1 MTHKMM
7 NLRPAA
13 PVTCAW
19 RLTGDSRTP
28 LACVWTA
35 VENLNA
41 SSINPA
47 RIAPPSAE
55 TEEGGMRLCA

>member
-1 MTHKMM
+1 MTRKMM
-7 NLRPAA
+7 NLRPA
-13 PVTCAW
+13 PPMTCVW

-35 VENLNA
+35 VE
-41 SSINPA
+41 SINPA

-55 TEEGGMRLCA
+55 TDEGGMRLCA

>member
-1 MTHKMM
+1 MTHKSM
-7 NLRPAA
+7 NLRPTA
-13 PVTCAW
+13 PVICAW

-35 VENLNA
+35 VEN
-41 SSINPA
+41 INPA
-47 RIAPPSAE
+47 RIAPSPAE